1 MNEKIKAAYSHY
13 VGHKTYSKEFTELGA
28 EAKEFAKHALRLVLG
43 DAELSMAGLLK
54 LLGHRI
60 KQIL

>member
-1 MNEKIKAAYSHY
+1 MNKKIKAAYSNY
-13 VGHKTYSKEFTELGA
+13 VCHEAYAKEFTELGT

-43 DAELSMAGLLK
+43 GAELSMAGLLK